1 MKLVQ
6 VSGARR
12 RGVAALVAVVA
23 MATIGGAAHAQLA
36 QGIVRIGTDVDA
48 QTLDPRLMR
57 DTTGFRVVNLVYSG
71 LVQLDA
77 GLKPQPDL
85 ATAWTN
91 PDPLTWRF
99 TLRGDAKF
107 HDGKPVTAAD
117 VVYTFETL
125 LDPKLNARFRSLY
138 TPIDSIAAEGD
149 TTVVIKLKEPYAP
162 LLSYLDVGIVPKHL
176 GEANAD
182 LQNAPVGSGPF
193 KFARWNKGSRISLTA
208 NEAYF
213 GGKPAV
219 NGIDFVVVPDNTARA
234 QAFEAGNLELIQ
246 SPLSPRDV
254 KRLAADTR
262 FANAL
267 SSGIAITYLNFNTA
281 SPLLADPKLR
291 NALAMLVDQ
300 PTIVNQIYEGTDQAA
315 TSMLLSASWAY
326 SADIKQPGFDP
337 AGAKR
342 ALEALGWRDSNRD
355 GILDKDGRKLSVTL
369 STHSEDPNRIQTI
382 EYMQN
387 VLRQNG
393 IEANV
398 KISDW
403 PSFSGGVQKGEHEIA
418 LLGWTLLVDPD
429 RLMYAQ
435 LHSKGGL
442 NWGKYANARV
452 DQALDAGRAALT
464 QDARATAYR
473 DAARV
478 LAEEVPYYV
487 LSYQGYHVF
496 HDKRLTNFKP
506 DPRGMLRSVA
516 GVK

>member
-1 MKLVQ
+1 MRKAHELLLSLTVFGLL
-6 VSGARR
+6 GAT
-12 RGVAALVAVVA
+12 GVAQ
-23 MATIGGAAHAQLA
+23 AQLA
-36 QGIVRIGTDVDA
+36 QGIVRVGTDVDA

-57 DTTGFRVVNLVYSG
+57 DTTAYRVVNLVFSG

-77 GLKPQPDL
+77 ALKPQPDL
-85 ATAWTN
+85 ATSWEN

-138 TPIDSIAAEGD
+138 TPIASVKADGD
-149 TTVVIKLKEPYAP
+149 TKVEIKLKEPYAP
-162 LLSYLDVGIVPKHL
+162 LLSYLDVGIVPRHL

-182 LQNAPVGSGPF
+182 LQNAPIGSGPF
-193 KFARWNKGSRISLTA
+193 KLARWNKGSRISLVA

-234 QAFEAGNLELIQ
+234 QAFEAGNLELVQ

-262 FANAL
+262 FGNSL
-267 SSGIAITYLNFNTA
+267 STGIAITYLNFNTA

-291 NALAMLVDQ
+291 AALAMLVDQ
-300 PTIVNQIYEGTDQAA
+300 PTIVGQIYEGTDQPA
-315 TSMLLSASWAY
+315 TSTLLSASWAY
-326 SADIKQPGFDP
+326 SAEVKQPGFDP
-337 AGAKR
+337 AGAKK
-342 ALEALGWRDSNRD
+342 ALEALGWRDTNRD
-355 GILDKDGRKLSVTL
+355 GVLDKDGRKLSVTL
-369 STHSEDPNRIQTI
+369 STHSEDPNRIQSI
-382 EYMQN
+382 EYLQN
-387 VLRQNG
+387 VMRQNG

-398 KISDW
+398 KVSDW
-403 PSFSGGVQKGEHEIA
+403 PSFSTGVQKGEHEIA

-442 NWGKYANARV
+442 NWGKYANAEV
-452 DQALDAGRAALT
+452 DRLLDAGRSALT
-464 QDARATAYR
+464 QDARAAAYR
-473 DAARV
+473 GAARI
-478 LAEEVPYYV
+478 LAAEVPYYV

-496 HDKRLTNFKP
+496 FDKRLASFKP
-506 DPRGMLRSVA
+506 DPRGMMRSLA
-516 GVK
+516 GVR